1 MMKKDVD
8 QALSVLYEGGVI
20 LYPTDTIWGLGCDA
34 TNEKA
39 IEKLYQIK
47 ERDTETGMLILVESE
62 GRVERYVEDM
72 PDIAW
77 DLMEVTDK
85 PLTLVYHQARN
96 LPDNLLGSD
105 GSIGI
110 RVTQD
115 PFCQE
120 LLKRFKK
127 PIVSTS
133 ANRSHQSFP
142 AHFREID
149 PAIRHAADYVVK
161 HRQDETKKGSPSSII
176 RVGAGGAVKIIRE

>member
-1 MMKKDVD
+1 MMQEDIKK
-8 QALSVLYEGGVI
+8 ALDVLYNGGVI

-34 TNEKA
+34 TNEQA
-39 IEKLYQIK
+39 IERLYSIK
-47 ERDTETGMLILVESE
+47 ERDPGKSMLILLDSES
-62 GRVERYVEDM
+62 RVDRYVEDM

-85 PLTLVYHQARN
+85 PLTLIYHQARN
-96 LPDNLLGSD
+96 LPDKLVASD

-120 LLKRFKK
+120 LLRRFKK

-133 ANRSHQSFP
+133 ANLSNKPSPGNFK
-142 AHFREID
+142 EID
-149 PAIRHAADYVVK
+149 PTLIRSVDYVVK
-161 HRQDETKKGSPSSII
+161 WRQDEKKKSSPSSII
-176 RVGAGGAVKIIRE
+176 KVGPGGEVKVIRE

>member
-1 MMKKDVD
+1 MKKEDIE
-8 QALSVLYEGGVI
+8 QALTVLHEGGVI

-39 IEKLYQIK
+39 IERLYQIK
-47 ERDTETGMLILVESE
+47 QRDPERGMLILVESE

-85 PLTLVYHQARN
+85 PLTLIYYQGRN
-96 LPDNLLGSD
+96 LPEKLLASD
-105 GSIGI
+105 GSLGI
-110 RVTQD
+110 RVTRD

-133 ANRSHQSFP
+133 ANISGQSPP
-142 AHFREID
+142 ANFREID
-149 PAIRHAADYVVK
+149 PAIAQEADYVVK

-176 RVGAGGAVKIIRE
+176 RVGPGGEVKVIRE

>member
-1 MMKKDVD
+1 MMQDDIKK
-8 QALSVLYEGGVI
+8 ALDVLYNGGVI

-34 TNEKA
+34 TNEQA
-39 IEKLYQIK
+39 IERLYSIK
-47 ERDTETGMLILVESE
+47 ERDPGKSMLILLESE

-85 PLTLVYHQARN
+85 PLTLIYHQARN
-96 LPDNLLGSD
+96 LPDKLVASD

-110 RVTQD
+110 RVTHD

-133 ANRSHQSFP
+133 ANFSNKPSPENFKQ
-142 AHFREID
+142 ID
-149 PAIRHAADYVVK
+149 PALVQSVDYVVK
-161 HRQDETKKGSPSSII
+161 WRQDETKKSSPSSII
-176 RVGAGGAVKIIRE
+176 KVGPGGEVKVIRE

>member
-1 MMKKDVD
+1 MKKEDVD
-8 QALSVLYEGGVI
+8 QALTALHEGGVI
-20 LYPTDTIWGLGCDA
+20 LYPTDTVWGLGCDA

-39 IEKLYQIK
+39 IEKVYQIK
-47 ERDTETGMLILVESE
+47 KRDPERGLLILVEAE

-85 PLTLVYHQARN
+85 PLTLVYHQAKN
-96 LPDNLLGSD
+96 LPEKLSASD

-133 ANRSHQSFP
+133 ANISRQSPP
-142 AHFREID
+142 ANFREID
-149 PAIRHAADYVVK
+149 PAITRAVDYVVQ
-161 HRQDETKKGSPSSII
+161 HRQDETKKSSPSSII
-176 RVGAGGAVKIIRE
+176 RVGPGGEVKVIRE